1 MTIFKKMQN
10 SKKYKFILFI
20 SGVLIVIL
28 LNLKSLWYIFD
39 LVSPYTELNLKEVE
53 FKLYYIIQQFI
64 IHLIA
69 FQIIAFYNYSWK
81 NKFSEIFCFSKNTN
95 IIFIIAANLFLFFL
109 FAFIPSILTKG
120 FSNFVAITYFLL
132 GNFFVYVLAV
142 SVAYLFV
149 FLRQVYVL
157 RTENQLLKTERA
169 NAELTSLKE
178 QISPH
183 FFFNTLNSLSSLIRT
198 RDREDSLEFI
208 EKMSEV
214 YRYILDS
221 TNVDL
226 VMISKEIEFV
236 NSYFYLLK
244 KRFGE
249 KITLQNEICSELY
262 KSNVP
267 PLGIQLLIENAIQHN
282 IISSSSPLIIKL
294 YNDDNM
300 IVAENKINKKDANEN
315 FGLGLS
321 NLNKRYQLIANK
333 EIEIIESNEKFIVKL
348 PVLS

>member
-10 SKKYKFILFI
+10 SRKYKIILFI

-39 LVSPYTELNLKEVE
+39 LLSPYTEQILEEVE
-53 FKLYYIIQQFI
+53 LKLYYIIQQFI
-64 IHLIA
+64 IHLFA

-81 NKFSEIFCFSKNTN
+81 NKVSEIFSFSKSTN

-109 FAFIPSILTKG
+109 FAFIPSIFTKG
-120 FSNFVAITYFLL
+120 FSNFGAITYFLL

-142 SVAYLFV
+142 SVAYFFV

-157 RTENQLLKTERA
+157 RTENQQLKTENA
-169 NAELTSLKE
+169 NAELASLKE

-183 FFFNTLNSLSSLIRT
+183 FFFNTLNTLSSLIRT
-198 RDREDSLEFI
+198 QKREDSLEFI

-236 NSYFYLLK
+236 NNYFYLLK

-249 KITLQNEICSELY
+249 KITLQNDICYEIYSN
-262 KSNVP
+262 NVP

-300 IVAENKINKKDANEN
+300 IVAENKIKKKDATQSL
-315 FGLGLS
+315 GLGLS

-333 EIEIIESNEKFIVKL
+333 EIEIIEKNETFIVKL
-348 PVLS
+348 PVID